1 MAHLSGGVVALL
13 DTLTFPETITILV
26 IALIVLGP
34 DKLPGMA
41 RSIGNWMNKLKK
53 MSANL
58 QAEVREVMDD
68 PQMQPLRELG
78 EFAAQPKKKLAEYAM
93 AAEAEVDRAEAM
105 AVPAKSE
112 EPAEDADATDAGTT
126 DADAAAAESTEGDA
140 VDPDG
145 ADGVV
150 RDPGAVGQTIE
161 DEIAATE
168 AEMDAAEL
176 EAEAEI
182 EAAEARGDVVP
193 ADPTPAEHVHKVV
206 ATGPNH
212 PMERQSPEPHA
223 LDS

>member
-34 DKLPGMA
+34 EKLPGMA
-41 RSIGNWMNKLKK
+41 RSIGTWMNKLKK

-93 AAEAEVDRAEAM
+93 AAEAEVDRADAV
-105 AVPAKSE
+105 AVPSPLEEVPAVAHGEGVPDADASDPAPVAE
-112 EPAEDADATDAGTT
+112 IAVVEEIAVAEPAEPQPVTPH
-126 DADAAAAESTEGDA
+126 
-140 VDPDG
+140 DPDP
-145 ADGVV
+145 V
-150 RDPGAVGQTIE
+150 R
-161 DEIAATE
+161 
-168 AEMDAAEL
+168 
-176 EAEAEI
+176 
-182 EAAEARGDVVP
+182 
-193 ADPTPAEHVHKVV
+193 KVV

-223 LDS
+223 LES

>member
-34 DKLPGMA
+34 EKLPGMA
-41 RSIGNWMNKLKK
+41 RSIGGWMNKLKK

-93 AAEAEVDRAEAM
+93 AAEAEVDRADAV
-105 AVPAKSE
+105 AVPSPLE
-112 EPAEDADATDAGTT
+112 EVPPVAHGEVVPDETP
-126 DADAAAAESTEGDA
+126 
-140 VDPDG
+140 DPT
-145 ADGVV
+145 AP
-150 RDPGAVGQTIE
+150 PGAVSAPE
-161 DEIAATE
+161 VAAPE
-168 AEMDAAEL
+168 PAVAEPESV
-176 EAEAEI
+176 
-182 EAAEARGDVVP
+182 R
-193 ADPTPAEHVHKVV
+193 KVV

-223 LDS
+223 FES

>member
-34 DKLPGMA
+34 EKLPGMA
-41 RSIGNWMNKLKK
+41 RSIGTWMNKLKK

-93 AAEAEVDRAEAM
+93 AAEAEVDRADAV
-105 AVPAKSE
+105 AVPSPLE
-112 EPAEDADATDAGTT
+112 EVPAVAHGEVVPEADASDADATPVDATPVEL
-126 DADAAAAESTEGDA
+126 DST
-140 VDPDG
+140 
-145 ADGVV
+145 
-150 RDPGAVGQTIE
+150 
-161 DEIAATE
+161 
-168 AEMDAAEL
+168 
-176 EAEAEI
+176 
-182 EAAEARGDVVP
+182 P
-193 ADPTPAEHVHKVV
+193 ADPTHADPAPVAETIDPRPVTPPDPEPVRKVV

-223 LDS
+223 LES

>member
-34 DKLPGMA
+34 EKLPGMA
-41 RSIGNWMNKLKK
+41 RSIGEWMNKLKK
-53 MSANL
+53 MTANL

-93 AAEAEVDRAEAM
+93 AAEAEVDRADAV
-105 AVPAKSE
+105 AVPSPLE
-112 EPAEDADATDAGTT
+112 EIPAETGDDAPPIGDATPTEDATPVE
-126 DADAAAAESTEGDA
+126 DTEPVEEA
-140 VDPDG
+140 VPVEETEPVEDDP
-145 ADGVV
+145 AV
-150 RDPGAVGQTIE
+150 R
-161 DEIAATE
+161 
-168 AEMDAAEL
+168 
-176 EAEAEI
+176 
-182 EAAEARGDVVP
+182 
-193 ADPTPAEHVHKVV
+193 KVI

-223 LDS
+223 LES